1 MSSDAVVA
9 EGRVPVSASASL
21 TRVRPPLARV
31 VVEAVAIEH
40 GVCVRPIPMRRVDLE
55 TGASDIIDVPCGST
69 LSSKCP
75 PCAHRAR
82 VLRMAQCRTGWHLE
96 SEPEVIDLAPTD
108 EHRSLVEARADLE
121 VSLMAAHRAGVND
134 AELVKAIATVDA
146 ALAESGTRG
155 QVGGKRRSRRTR
167 STKRRQDVPALP
179 RRRVSA
185 VTLGRA
191 YEGKDGQV
199 FRPSTFMTL
208 TCRSYGRVDGNG
220 VPVDMDSYDYRCAA
234 RDAIHFP
241 KLVDRFWQNLRRT
254 VGFDVQYFAALEPQ
268 RRLAPHLHAA
278 MRGTLPRAELRRV
291 AQATYHQVWWPS
303 TATILFEGRQ
313 VPTWNVSAGG
323 YIDTGTGEV
332 LPTWS
337 EAVDALPTGDGAEPS
352 HVVRFGEQ
360 VHAQGVLSGTPDA
373 KRCVRYLVKYLNKS
387 IDSCHDSKTP
397 AQDEHLSRM
406 WEAIRYEPCSPTCAN
421 WLRYGVQP
429 DHAHPGL
436 IPGYCKG
443 RVHRRETL
451 GFGGRRVL
459 VSRKW
464 SGMTLAEHRAAQR
477 DWARKALGLNA
488 EEATARY
495 VWIRASAA
503 DSDVLPHENRLLL
516 AIAARDRWRQEIQ
529 EALAAADDRP
539 SATQSAA

>member
-1 MSSDAVVA
+1 MPSDGVVA
-9 EGRVPVSASASL
+9 EGRVPVTASASL

-40 GVCVRPIPMRRVDLE
+40 GVCLRPIPMRRVDLE
-55 TGASDIIDVPCGST
+55 TGASDVIDVPCGAT

-96 SEPEVIDLAPTD
+96 AEPEVIDLAPT
-108 EHRSLVEARADLE
+108 EVHRSLVEARADLE
-121 VSLMAAHRAGVND
+121 VSLVAAHRAGVDD
-134 AELVKAIATVDA
+134 AELVSAIATVNA

-155 QVGGKRRSRRTR
+155 QVGNKQRSRRAR

-179 RRRVSA
+179 RRRVSPQ
-185 VTLGRA
+185 TLGRT
-191 YEGKDGQV
+191 YEGRDGQV

-208 TCRSYGRVDGNG
+208 TCRSYGKVDGDG

-254 VGFDVQYFAALEPQ
+254 VGFEVQYFAALEPQ

-278 MRGTLPRAELRRV
+278 MRGTLTRADLRLV
-291 AQATYHQVWWPS
+291 ARATYHQVWWPPTVS
-303 TATILFEGRQ
+303 VQFEGQ
-313 VPTWNVSAGG
+313 HLPSWDAAAGS
-323 YIDTGTGEV
+323 YIDPKNGDM

-337 EAVDALPTGDGAEPS
+337 EALDAAQTGDEAEPA
-352 HVVRFGEQ
+352 HVVRFGAQ
-360 VHAQGVLSGTPDA
+360 VHAQGVLSGTADA
-373 KRCVRYLVKYLNKS
+373 KRCIRYLVKYLNKS
-387 IDSCHDSKTP
+387 IDSCHETTTA

-429 DHAHPGL
+429 DRAHPGL

-443 RVHRRETL
+443 RAHRRETL

-464 SGMTLAEHRAAQR
+464 SGLTLAEHRAGQR
-477 DWARKALGLNA
+477 DWARKALGLDA
-488 EEATARY
+488 DEATARY
-495 VWIRASAA
+495 VWIRASPA
-503 DSDVLPHENRLLL
+503 DPDVLPHENRLLL
-516 AIAARDRWRQEIQ
+516 AIAARDRWRQQIQ
-529 EALAAADDRP
+529 QNLAATDDGP
-539 SATQSAA
+539 AATQSAA